1 MNIIR
6 NRDEKIKKEKYIK
19 DQEEELLEEK
29 LIPFTQIDSNLLL
42 CCGLLIISII
52 TSFIVAKWELFIYSV
67 ICIFLTIYVGRRLKF
82 REKNDEVTNV
92 VIWNL
97 SQSINDFI
105 EYKIKNYDL
114 LGDYKN
120 LLLKTSI
127 VLAICLLFIVNSAI
141 CLIPTLFFILLFF
154 ISFAKREVETI
165 NLFIKILI
173 VVSAIGFMLKS
184 ITIIVFTGIFDVDL
198 FNIIAVNIFAVVQF
212 LCKNIEIEEL

>member
-19 DQEEELLEEK
+19 NQEEEMLEEK
-29 LIPFTQIDSNLLL
+29 FIPFTQIDANLLL

-67 ICIFLTIYVGRRLKF
+67 ICIFLTIYIGRRLKF
-82 REKNDEVTNV
+82 RKKNDEVTNV

-127 VLAICLLFIVNSAI
+127 VLAICLLFVVNSAI

-154 ISFAKREVETI
+154 ISFANKNFCEIRKY
-165 NLFIKILI
+165 IKWLI
-173 VVSAIGFMLKS
+173 VTGFLGFVLKIIFAITVTNNLS
-184 ITIIVFTGIFDVDL
+184 IDL
-198 FNIIAVNIFAVVQF
+198 FNIININIFTIIQ
-212 LCKNIEIEEL
+212 LIIDNIEIKEP

>member
-19 DQEEELLEEK
+19 DQEEEMLEDE
-29 LIPFTQIDSNLLL
+29 LIPFTQIDSKLLL
-42 CCGLLIISII
+42 CCWLLIISII

-67 ICIFLTIYVGRRLKF
+67 IFIFLTIYIGRRLKF
-82 REKNDEVTNV
+82 RGKNDEVTNV

-127 VLAICLLFIVNSAI
+127 VLAICLLFVVNSAI

-154 ISFAKREVETI
+154 ISLANKNFCEIRKC
-165 NLFIKILI
+165 IKWLI
-173 VVSAIGFMLKS
+173 VTGFLGFVLKIIFAVIATNNLS
-184 ITIIVFTGIFDVDL
+184 IDL
-198 FNIIAVNIFAVVQF
+198 FNIININIFTIIQ
-212 LCKNIEIEEL
+212 LIIDNIEIKEP